1 MLRETLG
8 PPPRQPGGG
17 VTSAPL
23 LSVLLVSWNTREQT
37 RQCLESLASTADPDL
52 DYEVVAVDNGSSDGS
67 ADLLADQPRV
77 RLIRNKH
84 NNGFAAAVNQAYRRA
99 NGQLILLLSS
109 DIRLHPG
116 ALSRMVD
123 HLRERPDVAGVSPLY
138 LNPDGTFQQHYVQQ
152 PSFAATIALVTA
164 LRRLPGFRQALHRF
178 QMRGEDF
185 SRPRQLASGSCVLLR
200 RAVLGQQTI
209 FDETF
214 PVYWND
220 AILARQ
226 LDQAGHELWMLPDAV
241 VTHSRGASCRLLGP
255 TIRFRHLLGSLVGYL
270 RMTQPR
276 YRLPVFRAVLLA
288 DHLVKRLFGRSVPL
302 GLGDLFA
309 ALRGDVGPL
318 PDGDT
323 RDWVV
328 LFSRTRWSVDGHPT
342 VLGQLA
348 PGQRLLFVDPP
359 GHRPRWRCEV
369 SPIGSAA
376 WHAIAPTALPLG
388 DAVPLVNW
396 INRRIAAGALRG
408 WLDRHAG
415 ARLLRL
421 DDERAR
427 PVLGRLGEDELLPAA
442 APRPMERSHR
452 G

>member
-1 MLRETLG
+1 MGT
-8 PPPRQPGGG
+8 
-17 VTSAPL
+17 PL

-37 RQCLESLASTADPDL
+37 RQCLESLAATADADL

-77 RLIRNKH
+77 RLIRNSH
-84 NNGFAAAVNQAYRRA
+84 NSGFAAAVNQAYRRA
-99 NGQLILLLSS
+99 NGRLILLLNS
-109 DIRLHPG
+109 DIRFHPG
-116 ALSRMVD
+116 ALSRMID
-123 HLRERPDVAGVSPLY
+123 YLRERPDAAGVSPLY
-138 LNPDGTFQQHYVQQ
+138 LNPDGSFQQHYVQQ

-185 SRPRQLASGSCVLLR
+185 SQPRQLASGSCMLLR
-200 RAVLGQQTI
+200 REVLGQQTI

-220 AILARQ
+220 AVLARQ
-226 LDQAGHELWMLPDAV
+226 LDQAGHQLWMLPDAV

-288 DHLVKRLFGRSVPL
+288 DHLVKRLFGRSVQL
-302 GLGDLFA
+302 GLPNLLA

-323 RDWVV
+323 PATGWCC
-328 LFSRTRWSVDGHPT
+328 S
-342 VLGQLA
+342 
-348 PGQRLLFVDPP
+348 
-359 GHRPRWRCEV
+359 
-369 SPIGSAA
+369 
-376 WHAIAPTALPLG
+376 
-388 DAVPLVNW
+388 AVPVGPSTG
-396 INRRIAAGALRG
+396 IRRCCRRWHPGNGCSSSTRRDAGRAG
-408 WLDRHAG
+408 G
-415 ARLLRL
+415 AR
-421 DDERAR
+421 
-427 PVLGRLGEDELLPAA
+427 
-442 APRPMERSHR
+442 
-452 G
+452 

>member
-1 MLRETLG
+1 MGT
-8 PPPRQPGGG
+8 
-17 VTSAPL
+17 PL
-23 LSVLLVSWNTREQT
+23 LSVLLISWNTREQT
-37 RQCLESLASTADPDL
+37 RQCLESLAATAPADL
-52 DYEVVAVDNGSSDGS
+52 DYEVVAVDNASSDGS
-67 ADLLADQPRV
+67 ADMLADQPRV
-77 RLIRNKH
+77 RLIRNSH
-84 NNGFAAAVNQAYRRA
+84 NTGFAAAVNQAYRRST
-99 NGQLILLLSS
+99 GQLVLLLNS
-109 DIRLHPG
+109 DIRFHPG

-152 PSFAATIALVTA
+152 PSFAASIALVTA
-164 LRRLPGFRQALHRF
+164 LRRVPGFRQALHRF

-185 SRPRQLASGSCVLLR
+185 SRPRQLASGSCMLLR
-200 RAVLGQQTI
+200 RSVLGRQTI

-226 LDQAGHELWMLPDAV
+226 LQQAGHQLWMLPDAV

-255 TIRFRHLLGSLVGYL
+255 AIRFRHLLGSMVGYL
-270 RMTQPR
+270 RTTQPR
-276 YRLPVFRAVLLA
+276 HRMAVFQAVLLV
-288 DHLVKRLFGRSVPL
+288 DHLVKRLFGRHVQL
-302 GLGDLFA
+302 GMADLLA

-328 LFSRTRWSVDGHPT
+328 LFSRNRWSVERHQT
-342 VLGQLA
+342 ELEQLA
-348 PGQRLLFVDPP
+348 TGQRLLFVDPP
-359 GHRPRWRCEV
+359 GRRPRWRCEMT
-369 SPIGSAA
+369 PIGSTA
-376 WHAIAPTALPLG
+376 WRAVAPTALPLG
-388 DAVPLVNW
+388 DALPPVNW
-396 INRRIAAGALRG
+396 INRRIAAGALRR
-408 WLDRHAG
+408 WLDRQAG

-427 PVLGRLGEDELLPAA
+427 PVLGRLGEDEVLPTV
-442 APRPMERSHR
+442 APRPMQGSRR